1 MRHFSLA
8 LLAAV
13 STIALTQFASA
24 ADLPVKGPVYKA
36 PVVAP
41 IYNWTGFYLG
51 LNAGGSWGRQDNT
64 LVTVPGGTTVFSNS
78 DQLNGFI
85 GGGQIGYNWQGASPL
100 VLGIEA
106 DFQGTAQKRT
116 DTMGAFSVE
125 QQLPWFG
132 TVRGRIGYAFD
143 RVMLYGTGGLAYGN
157 YKLSVSGPGGT
168 ISDDAT
174 KAGWTLG
181 GGVEWMFAP
190 QWSTKL
196 EYLYI
201 DTGDQN
207 VTLFGNTFTGRARDN
222 IVRVGLNYHF

>member
-1 MRHFSLA
+1 MRKIIVA
-8 LLAAV
+8 LLAATTLGV
-13 STIALTQFASA
+13 GAAAA
-24 ADLPVKGPVYKA
+24 ADLPRRAPAPMYSPA
-36 PVVAP
+36 PVFSW
-41 IYNWTGFYLG
+41 NGFYIG
-51 LNAGGSWGRQDNT
+51 ANAGWGWANT
-64 LVTVPGGTTVFSNS
+64 DSGAS
-78 DQLNGFI
+78 DMNGFV

-207 VTLFGNTFTGRARDN
+207 VTLFGTTFTGRARDN